1 MKDECKDARER
12 LALDEDA
19 SSHLG
24 TCAECREVA
33 RAIAEVDAGLALMR
47 DDAFTVS
54 DDLLDRTAKRI
65 ETIDDEPER
74 VGVGAVLAA
83 TARAIG
89 GGLYSAA
96 ALAWSAIVWLPALVL
111 RSREP
116 GSDTADRGRRTAQI
130 VVPLVAIASAGGAV
144 ALFTIGSMTMRSAPE
159 ADVGVATVLD
169 DTSVAVDGTRADT
182 VAGDQIDLPAGRHQL
197 PLAERGYRNREQS
210 LVFEQNGFD
219 EVDGRFGSIDLER
232 TAHEDVARDWWQT
245 PESAPQNGEI
255 ANELGHGDGDDLGG
269 RGPREG
275 DVDPQRDLSGMFL
288 PERFAQSFLG
298 ERERTEGLSFVEPR
312 GYWANTYL
320 PGDPEV
326 RLLER
331 RLGEASATTLGST
344 GLSPLALAEL
354 ADRGRQPFDA
364 PAETALALYVHAD
377 RRAADARSRTI
388 VQVGLKASS
397 RRAGRRPAMHVAV
410 VLDARTALDA
420 EAQSRVRALLDALS
434 RSRDTGDRMSLFAA
448 GPHGGVLV
456 PSGQLRRGEV
466 EVALTRLFGG
476 ENVEHAAADVGS
488 AVRAA
493 VESIAADDEA
503 VATLGAGLV
512 LVVTPGLSDAD
523 GASLSDL
530 AHVAALGGVTT
541 SVVGLGTGAALEP
554 LDAVAFAGQGRRS
567 VLDSTSA
574 ATGAV
579 SREIE
584 AVSRI
589 VARSI
594 RLRIRLAPGV
604 QLVGVLGSYRLDDAR
619 AARVVEAENA
629 IDRELAARLG
639 ITSDRGE
646 DEDGMQIVIPA
657 FYADD
662 SHVILL
668 DVVAPPGPIAD
679 VRARYKDLLH
689 LRNESANGAFELARG
704 TDERGPL
711 ELNVLENVVAF
722 EIGTALDDASRMVAS
737 GDRAGAERRIDEARA
752 MVAGL
757 EERIP
762 ELGRSGRLDDG
773 VALAGRYVTA
783 ISGDAQ
789 AGQDAALC
797 DSLRYAAFRLR

>member
-1 MKDECKDARER
+1 MKDECKDVREQ
-12 LALDEDA
+12 LASGEDA
-19 SSHLG
+19 SYHLE
-24 TCAECREVA
+24 TCAECREIA
-33 RAIAEVDAGLALMR
+33 RALGDVDSGLALLR
-47 DDAFTVS
+47 DDAFAVS
-54 DDLLDRTAKRI
+54 DDLVERTAKRI
-65 ETIDDEPER
+65 ETIEDEPER

-83 TARAIG
+83 TARAIA

-96 ALAWSAIVWLPALVL
+96 ALAWSAIVALPSLVL
-111 RSREP
+111 GSGEP
-116 GSDTADRGRRTAQI
+116 KEQRRTAKI
-130 VVPLVAIASAGGAV
+130 VVPLVAVASAGGALVLFAVGSVSMVQRDPDLGTV
-144 ALFTIGSMTMRSAPE
+144 AQSDAVDRAQIT
-159 ADVGVATVLD
+159 
-169 DTSVAVDGTRADT
+169 VDGTRSSANQRVT
-182 VAGDQIDLPAGRHQL
+182 TGDVDLSPGQL
-197 PLAERGYRNREQS
+197 RLTLEERGYRDRS
-210 LVFEQNGFD
+210 LVFERTGD
-219 EVDGRFGSIDLER
+219 DIDGRFGYLEDHEEDGDGWWQNENGDL
-232 TAHEDVARDWWQT
+232 ARDVGGEST
-245 PESAPQNGEI
+245 VREPETNQPPEETEHEALEQAAPVEGEQ
-255 ANELGHGDGDDLGG
+255 AA
-269 RGPREG
+269 
-275 DVDPQRDLSGMFL
+275 FL

-331 RLGEASATTLGST
+331 RLGEAGETTLGST

-377 RRAADARSRTI
+377 RRAGDARSRMI

-420 EAQSRVRALLDALS
+420 ESQSRVRALLDALS
-434 RSRDTGDRMSLFAA
+434 RARDTGDRMSLFAA

-476 ENVEHAAADVGS
+476 ENVEHAPADVGS

-493 VESIAADDEA
+493 VESIAADDQA

-523 GASLSDL
+523 GDALSDL

-541 SVVGLGTGAALEP
+541 SVVGLGTGAALDP
-554 LDAVAFAGQGRRS
+554 LDAVALAGQGRGS

-574 ATGAV
+574 ATAAV
-579 SREIE
+579 TREIE

-594 RLRIRLAPGV
+594 RLRIRLAAGV
-604 QLVGVLGSYRLDDAR
+604 QLVGVLGSYRLDDDQAE
-619 AARVVEAENA
+619 RVREAESA
-629 IDRELAARLG
+629 IDRELALRLG

-646 DEDGMQIVIPA
+646 DEDGMQIVVPA

-689 LRNESANGAFELARG
+689 LRNESATGAFELARG
-704 TDERGPL
+704 TNTRGPL
-711 ELNVLENVVAF
+711 ELNVLENLVAF
-722 EIGTALDDASRMVAS
+722 EIGTALDDASRMVAA
-737 GDRAGAERRIDEARA
+737 GDRAAAERRIDEARA

-773 VALAGRYVTA
+773 VALAGRYVA
-783 ISGDAQ
+783 ALSGDAQ

-797 DSLRYAAFRLR
+797 DSMRYAAFRLR